1 MPIEP
6 NTEEKKQFT
15 TEVPLKEKEESKEL
29 AVVRRFQPE
38 NPIDCQAAAD
48 LDFASPAEN
57 PYATKEED
65 RTRKMTSAELMRWI
79 GDGDKDHYT
88 RAICLRED
96 PSQTPRGYVYIYRN
110 DQDTKQREPFIEH
123 LARDAKIPINQDGLF
138 FELNFDAPQLEEYY
152 VDFCISGVKQ
162 TLSEFFTSANYKEG
176 DPEASK
182 ARYMVVHVEDD
193 SLQADGHILR
203 QLGGMNIGKLS
214 YDAPWNIEA
223 TEKDTVFLITKESFE
238 NACLPKSVQE
248 LEQRA
253 TTPTPLISPATP
265 PLPPKPAV

>member
-1 MPIEP
+1 MPEAPVPVEQQPVPPPIE
-6 NTEEKKQFT
+6 TGKKR
-15 TEVPLKEKEESKEL
+15 EYV
-29 AVVRRFQPE
+29 VVRKFNPE
-38 NPIDCQAAAD
+38 SEVDRKASKNLD
-48 LDFASPAEN
+48 LESPAGN
-57 PYATKEED
+57 PYAKSEKDKES
-65 RTRKMTSAELMRWI
+65 KMTPEELMRWI
-79 GDGDKDHYT
+79 GEGDKDHYN
-88 RAICLRED
+88 RALCLAGD
-96 PSQTPRGYVYIYRN
+96 PTQTPKGYAYVYRN
-110 DQDTKQREPFIEH
+110 DEDASRREPFVEN
-123 LARDAKIPINQDGLF
+123 LAREAKIPIHQEGLF
-138 FELNFDAPQLEEYY
+138 FELNFDAPELGENY
-152 VDFCISGVKQ
+152 VDFCLSGTKQ
-162 TLSEFFTSANYKEG
+162 VLSEFFTTANYKDG
-176 DPEASK
+176 DPDAAK
-182 ARYMVVHVEDD
+182 ARYIVVHVEDD